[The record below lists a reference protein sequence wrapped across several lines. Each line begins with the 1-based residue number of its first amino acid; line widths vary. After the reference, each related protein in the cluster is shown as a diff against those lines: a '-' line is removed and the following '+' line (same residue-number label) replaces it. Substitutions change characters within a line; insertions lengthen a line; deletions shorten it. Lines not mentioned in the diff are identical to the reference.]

1 MPVNVIRNIIR
12 LAGVVRPIY
21 GEHGVEHLR
30 KRRHVRDGLNIRRLF
45 INARRPLV
53 RPSLEILV
61 SIVLARSLLKRRYRH
76 QLYTRTHTHG
86 ARRHRIFDRY
96 GVKIKTVQRT
106 FWIKRAS
113 ARLSFSF
120 AITRTSRG
128 FPRRLYRF
136 CERFNVCR

>member
-76 QLYTRTHTHG
+76 QLYTRTHTRGSTTSNFRSLRRKNKNGPTYILDKTCVREALVFFRNHAYV
-86 ARRHRIFDRY
+86 ARFSTALIP
-96 GVKIKTVQRT
+96 VLRT
-106 FWIKRAS
+106 FQR
-113 ARLSFSF
+113 
-120 AITRTSRG
+120 
-128 FPRRLYRF
+128 
-136 CERFNVCR
+136 V